1 MLTES
6 NKMQAVQGRGYG
18 DIDENIFVDD
28 NVKKLTLEDLPKK
41 KRKDFMIIKTHAV
54 SLACGDCRVLSG
66 LTRELQGPP
75 SFPYIPG
82 GDASGVVVEIPN
94 DVKDD
99 FPFKVGDRV
108 AARFV
113 EGPRNA
119 LAEYALIS
127 HRVCERVPDQ
137 ISSVDAVA
145 LASASPA
152 ILLAER
158 IREGERVLIL
168 GAGGGVGS
176 HTVQLMKARG
186 ASFIAGASRTPDRL
200 LKSPLN
206 YNRAI
211 DYTKDDVFS
220 LDEFKE
226 DPFDVIL
233 DLAGGGWVKLNKD
246 YTTGSKSIIK
256 PASSGGRFLTVTP
269 DEAIFEI
276 HSIPG
281 ALKLF
286 LWIPLWRAIKSR
298 LWGRRKLPAYTFAM
312 SLPGDREVMTKTMQ
326 LAADGTVKA
335 VVDTKGPF
343 PFTTEGVREAF
354 HLQDSRH
361 IQGKVVVQVSI

>member
-1 MLTES
+1 MLRV
-6 NKMQAVQGRGYG
+6 MC
-18 DIDENIFVDD
+18 IFQHHYY
-28 NVKKLTLEDLPKK
+28 
-41 KRKDFMIIKTHAV
+41 FAV
-54 SLACGDCRVLSG
+54 SLTKTGFFS
-66 LTRELQGPP
+66 PP
-75 SFPYIPG
+75 
-82 GDASGVVVEIPN
+82 
-94 DVKDD
+94 K
-99 FPFKVGDRV
+99 
-108 AARFV
+108 
-113 EGPRNA
+113 
-119 LAEYALIS
+119 YALIS

-335 VVDTKGPF
+335 VVDTKGKKRQKMLLV
-343 PFTTEGVREAF
+343 FTPNLLLAYFIFQDRFLSQQRAF
-354 HLQDSRH
+354 ERLFTYKIVDIFKAR
-361 IQGKVVVQVSI
+361 